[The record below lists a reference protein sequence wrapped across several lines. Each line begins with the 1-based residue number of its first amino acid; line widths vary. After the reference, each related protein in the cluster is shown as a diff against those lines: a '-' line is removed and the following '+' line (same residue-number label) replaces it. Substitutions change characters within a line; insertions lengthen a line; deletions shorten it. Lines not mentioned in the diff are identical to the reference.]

1 MKVHLKQ
8 IPAEGLHLE
17 GTEEREILQ
26 LEDTQIKSIEP
37 VSYSLDVGLSGSG
50 LFATGKL
57 WTSLELECVKCL
69 RRFDYHLAIENF
81 ATQLELTGAEL
92 VDLTD
97 VVREDIL
104 LALPTHPHCD
114 WDRKTVCP
122 GPQDHVEKQELEG
135 SNAWDALDELKLNRK
150 N

>member
-8 IPAEGLHLE
+8 IPARGLHLE
-17 GTEEREILQ
+17 GTEQKEILQ
-26 LEDTQIKSIEP
+26 LEDTQVKSIAP

-50 LFATGKL
+50 LFATGRL
-57 WTSLELECVKCL
+57 WTSLEMECVKCL
-69 RRFDYHLAIENF
+69 RRFAYPLTIENF
-81 ATQLELTGAEL
+81 ATQIELTGSEL

-114 WDRKTVCP
+114 WDEKTVCP
-122 GPQDHVEKQELEG
+122 GPQDLVEKQELEG